1 MIKPPTLK
9 IQHLTLLMLTRKVDK
24 ADTSPAGF
32 TYNWVKKLGE
42 RLDKLYV
49 ITWQKS
55 DRSNLPENIKIISL
69 SGNKF
74 KKIFT
79 LQKELLKILPKVDGI
94 FCHQNPEY
102 TILAAIWAKLFRKK
116 IITWYTHKQVT
127 WKLHLV
133 NLLADK
139 ILTAS
144 KESCRLKNRKKIVVT
159 GHGIDI
165 EKFKPL
171 FLHRK
176 KPPSLSPPSLRGE
189 NEGGEKFTI
198 LSVGRISPV
207 KDYKTLIE
215 AIEILTKHT
224 SNSTS
229 LFLGEKEPPSF
240 ISPSLRGE
248 NENEGG
254 EIILVQII
262 GAPAL
267 EKDKKYFEKLK
278 NLVKHKKLENCIK
291 FLGPIPHNQIL
302 PYYQN
307 CDLFINLS
315 QTGSVDKAVLEAMA
329 CEKLVLTCNEAFAN
343 ILNDKKLLFEPKN
356 PQNLAQKIINL
367 MNLSNEEKEKINYSL
382 RREVIKNH
390 NLNKLIEKIL
400 LCFS

>member
-1 MIKPPTLK
+1 MIKPPTSN
-9 IQHLTLLMLTRKVDK
+9 IQHLTLLMLTRKVDR

-102 TILAAIWAKLFRKK
+102 TILCGILAKIYRKK
-116 IITWYTHKQVT
+116 IISWYTHKQVS

-171 FLHRK
+171 SFHRK
-176 KPPSLSPPSLRGE
+176 EPPSLSPPSSRGE
-189 NEGGEKFTI
+189 IEGGEKFII

-207 KDYKTLIE
+207 KDYETLIE

-224 SNSTS
+224 ISSIFSLPGRKES
-229 LFLGEKEPPSF
+229 LFSGKGKEA
-240 ISPSLRGE
+240 
-248 NENEGG
+248 
-254 EIILVQII
+254 ILVQII

-267 EKDKKYFEKLK
+267 DKDKKYFEKLK
-278 NLVKHKKLENCIK
+278 NLVKRKKLENCIK

-329 CEKLVLTCNEAFAN
+329 CEKLVITCNEAFAN
-343 ILNDKKLLFEPKN
+343 ILNDKRLLFEPKN
-356 PQNLAQKIINL
+356 PRNLAQKIINL